1 MLCISGHGLS
11 NNIQLAD
18 NTLVN
23 IWTDLI
29 YQFDDTNFKEFR
41 GRPKIVLVNACQG
54 FASREHIVPFSNP
67 ISSPNHPDFLVFI
80 ATSPGFQTFRNGAIG
95 THFMRSVAYVLMRK
109 AHNME
114 IKKLFYLV
122 CLSKYLFFCLPTVIC
137 CSWNYIFLI
146 GSQDS
151 IFSRWKR
158 YAKTPAAGN

>member
-137 CSWNYIFLI
+137 CS
-146 GSQDS
+146 
-151 IFSRWKR
+151 
-158 YAKTPAAGN
+158 